1 MNALRDDIR
10 SFILE
15 RFLPGE
21 DPANLTDD
29 TPLVTSGVLDSLA
42 TMTLVDHLEQT
53 YAIEI
58 EAHETSVDN
67 LNTVSDI
74 TGLIE
79 RKKT

>member
-1 MNALRDDIR
+1 MADIR
-10 SFILE
+10 DEIRHYIVG

-21 DPANLTDD
+21 KPENLTDQ

-42 TMTLVDHLEQT
+42 TMTLVSHLEET
-53 YAIEI
+53 YGIRI

-74 TGLIE
+74 SSLVA
-79 RKKT
+79 RKTR